1 MLRLRLVLPERER
14 IVVDVLLV
22 AVKLVN
28 RDQVGDVRAR
38 AVQPLEA
45 DVGQLDGSQSGEL
58 ALRNCEGWEDP
69 SLHFD

>member
-1 MLRLRLVLPERER
+1 M
-14 IVVDVLLV
+14 
-22 AVKLVN
+22 N
-28 RDQVGDVRAR
+28 RDQVGDVWAR

-45 DVGQLDGSQSGEL
+45 DVGQLDGSQSAEL

>member
-1 MLRLRLVLPERER
+1 M
-14 IVVDVLLV
+14 
-22 AVKLVN
+22 N
-28 RDQVGDVRAR
+28 RDQVGDVWAR

-45 DVGQLDGSQSGEL
+45 DIGQLDGSQSGEL